1 MVGISG
7 FGFGFGLGLGLGN
20 VAWNVLLGKIKLQVR
35 V

>member
-20 VAWNVLLGKIKLQVR
+20 AAWNVLLGKIKLQVR